1 LKLLIDNN
9 LSHTLAQSLQPLIP
23 EHEIV
28 ALREKLRTTTQDVDW
43 IKSLDIEGG
52 WACPHG

>member
-28 ALREKLRTTTQDVDW
+28 AHREKLRTTTQDVDW